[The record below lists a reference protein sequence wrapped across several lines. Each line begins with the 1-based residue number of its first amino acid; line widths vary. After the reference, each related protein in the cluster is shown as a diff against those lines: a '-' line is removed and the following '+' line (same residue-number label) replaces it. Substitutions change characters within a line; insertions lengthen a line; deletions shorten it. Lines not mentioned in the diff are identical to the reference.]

1 MNPVDE
7 VGRIEKL
14 ESGNGDSASCVH
26 VGAPRADLRAVAR
39 RLRVGVPLR
48 IALIPRATGHGNVWG
63 HLPHELGGLVEIVA
77 AEPCDPAG
85 PVDVWLADG
94 HGLPLAVSA
103 PVVAVVH
110 EAGWN
115 TDFLRSLYESE
126 FLKVIDRQTA
136 ACCRAAAA
144 VITPSGSACSQ
155 VVDHYGVARE
165 KVHVVPYGV
174 DHSIF
179 RPGLKGGVELVAS
192 AGGDSRRPYILC
204 VGQVHPR
211 KNFAAVRAALDDLAL
226 KGFPHQLV
234 TVSRA
239 PVRGADHSGSQRA
252 AALPLPLSG
261 RAVVSITRP
270 SDVELAALMASAAAF
285 CQPSFMEGFGL
296 TVLEAMAC
304 GVPVVVSD
312 RGSLPEVVDSAG
324 TIVPPTA
331 DALARALAK
340 LLRDPKRAEEMGRR
354 AQLRAA
360 EFGWNRTAAGWLA
373 AIKTVVP
380 SPAPGDSPWIGFSP
394 GYAYQ
399 QVRDPEA
406 TNPQ

>member
-1 MNPVDE
+1 MAATVPSTLVKLSDGDAAGCAQ
-7 VGRIEKL
+7 VGP
-14 ESGNGDSASCVH
+14 
-26 VGAPRADLRAVAR
+26 PRPHLPAVAR
-39 RLRVGVPLR
+39 RLRVGVPSH

-63 HLPHELGGLVEIVA
+63 HLLQELAGLVELEIVA
-77 AEPCDPAG
+77 AKPCDTAG

-94 HGLPLAVSA
+94 HGRSLAVSA
-103 PVVAVVH
+103 PVVVVVH

-115 TDFLRSLYESE
+115 TDFLRSFLASD

-136 ACCRAAAA
+136 ACSRAAAA
-144 VITPSGSACSQ
+144 VITPSRSACRQ

-179 RPGLKGGVELVAS
+179 RPGLQGGAELIAR
-192 AGGDSRRPYILC
+192 AGGDSRRPYILS

-234 TVSRA
+234 TVPSA
-239 PVRGADHSGSQRA
+239 PAGSADHSDWRLA
-252 AALPLPLSG
+252 AVQPLPRSG
-261 RAVVSITRP
+261 RAVVSINRP

-331 DALARALAK
+331 DALARSLAK
-340 LLRDPKRAEEMGRR
+340 LLRDPKRAEEMGER
-354 AQLRAA
+354 AHRRAA
-360 EFGWNRTAAGWLA
+360 EFSWNRTAAGWLV
-373 AIKTVVP
+373 AIKAV
-380 SPAPGDSPWIGFSP
+380 A
-394 GYAYQ
+394 
-399 QVRDPEA
+399 DPL
-406 TNPQ
+406 